1 MTKRSPAFRSL
12 ASAMRHGLVICL
24 GLLAPFVAQAQDEQ
38 LVAGW
43 DFSQYSNE
51 GFLTLD
57 GVTLNGATVDA
68 NHSDFDPT
76 GQTGIES
83 NAFGRMYLNGS
94 FGSSVAILDP
104 NFLIPDPFRPFAA
117 TLGAGSLVS
126 NVDQAFQGYGSGAA
140 CTIQQLELMP
150 FTNCSDY
157 AMVADAPV
165 SVVFAADRSAAEG
178 ASGDWAVSFAGRTYS
193 EGETPVA
200 VQFSTDGSSYAN
212 VGTAAINAADT
223 EYTFPLGGASSATA
237 YVRLVFPTPATP
249 GASAI
254 IDNFGIALPEPAHGG
269 LAAALALAALR
280 RSRRRS

>member
-1 MTKRSPAFRSL
+1 MTKRSPALRSL
-12 ASAMRHGLVICL
+12 ARPLCRGLVLCL
-24 GLLAPFVAQAQDEQ
+24 ALVAPLIARAQDES

-43 DFSQYSNE
+43 DFSQYSTE

-57 GVTLNGATVDA
+57 GATLNGATVDA

-76 GQTGIES
+76 LQTGIES

-104 NFLIPDPFRPFAA
+104 NFVIPDPFRPFAA
-117 TLGAGSLVS
+117 TLGAGSLLS
-126 NVDQAFQGYGSGAA
+126 NVDQAFQGYGSQAA
-140 CTIQQLELMP
+140 CTIQELELMP
-150 FTNCSDY
+150 FANCRDF
-157 AMVADAPV
+157 AMVADSAV
-165 SVVFAADRSAAEG
+165 SVVFAADRSTAQG
-178 ASGDWAVSFAGRTYS
+178 ASGDWIVSFAGRTVS

-200 VQFSTDGSSYAN
+200 VQFSTNGSSYAN
-212 VGTAAINAADT
+212 VGTAAINGADT
-223 EYTFPLGGASSATA
+223 EFTFPLGGASSATA

-249 GASAI
+249 QASAL